1 MIPHDFGFQK
11 MINFIINNQDILK
24 NKIEMIDSL
33 INMKVDA
40 ENDNDENNLISIYY
54 NNLDWEINHIS
65 PNEKIYSI
73 LLEYLI
79 NTTKYN
85 KNIKILNYIMLI
97 LKVKIKIKN
106 NIYFGMEQNYI

>member
-54 NNLDWEINHIS
+54 NNLD
-65 PNEKIYSI
+65 
-73 LLEYLI
+73 
-79 NTTKYN
+79 
-85 KNIKILNYIMLI
+85 
-97 LKVKIKIKN
+97 
-106 NIYFGMEQNYI
+106 